1 MIVSFHKMR
10 TKNATLSK
18 INDTEN
24 QRINQKWTIQISWK
38 HWVHKTKTNKTEKNI
53 CVGHHYSQ
61 TNTNDIN
68 KIGALLQTTGGKGEL
83 NIIFMQKS

>member
-1 MIVSFHKMR
+1 MR

-38 HWVHKTKTNKTEKNI
+38 HWVHKTKTNKTEKAYVLDTTI
-53 CVGHHYSQ
+53 RKQ
-61 TNTNDIN
+61 TQI
-68 KIGALLQTTGGKGEL
+68 
-83 NIIFMQKS
+83 M